1 MTTRFKV
8 NLVVSAALLATAAI
22 FLSVTTLATAAPDQA
37 QLALAAD
44 VLKKAAILVK
54 QAGPDRAGH
63 TFKAMADIEAAINEV
78 KAAAAGTP

>member
-1 MTTRFKV
+1 MTTHFKV

-37 QLALAAD
+37 QLALAAN

-78 KAAAAGTP
+78 KAAAGTP